1 MMNMKFIMMNIKLS
15 HVSLVSTSVILKA
28 PTTVMLQM
36 GNVGARKVMPDVFAT
51 KVNISLKAIFPYLI
65 IL

>member
-1 MMNMKFIMMNIKLS
+1 MMNMKFIMMNMKMS
-15 HVSLVSTSVILKA
+15 HVSLVSVILMA
-28 PTTVMLQM
+28 PSTVMLQM
-36 GNVGARKVMPDVFAT
+36 GNVGARKVMPDHFAT